1 MERKPSEHLSIH
13 EAGKGGVA
21 LCCCMSE
28 VPRTRFSSVWR
39 TDMSCRLPVCSEFYS
54 FPSSAQLCFAGSW
67 TLPATLPRILPTD
80 YLLDPGRGTHWHVS
94 GRWEGERTHC
104 ASSFC
109 FQRHA
114 QQWRQQAALGSK
126 GVDCSRSSSLERL
139 WLQEP
144 LQFQRQQREVQEQM
158 QTWTVPRRARLWG
171 TTSVLCSSGGSGCV
185 KPPSLLCSSALTFE
199 NSPLF

>member
-1 MERKPSEHLSIH
+1 
-13 EAGKGGVA
+13 
-21 LCCCMSE
+21 
-28 VPRTRFSSVWR
+28 
-39 TDMSCRLPVCSEFYS
+39 MSCRLPVCSEFYS

-109 FQRHA
+109 FRRHA